1 MLAFQG
7 DIDDYKKELE
17 FNNKRK
23 NMIRTK
29 EWWGRLEKWERQH
42 ILDFETKNYDSFVG
56 HSLCPA
62 CGEPESFPRRC
73 DCEKEYSR
81 IIRKA
86 NNNEKNINNQA
97 SSE

>member
-1 MLAFQG
+1 M
-7 DIDDYKKELE
+7 K
-17 FNNKRK
+17 
-23 NMIRTK
+23 RTK
-29 EWWGRLEKWERQH
+29 EWWAKLEKGERQH
-42 ILDFETKNYDSFVG
+42 IVAFETENYDSFLG

-62 CGEPESFPRRC
+62 CGEPECFPRHC

-86 NNNEKNINNQA
+86 NNEQNTDYQA